1 MIYSDGAQTK
11 PKGASPGS
19 RSEQRTARD
28 CSGNTQVFLWPSFPS
43 AFQDFSVFR
52 TNRVET
58 QRNIG
63 AEKDLGRVGHP
74 TGKPSRGI
82 IFLWNVENAF
92 LYLVRRASSTCFSC
106 NIKLIKQYG
115 FTAARVWEQLR
126 QAVSIEQNV
135 SAMTVA
141 IYLLLGAAMS
151 LYIRFLYRQCG
162 SSPNDADAITRIF
175 PLLTMVTIGVI
186 SVVKSSMALS
196 LGLVGALSIVRFRA
210 AIKEPEELVYLFL
223 CIGVGLALGAGQ
235 PLLAVVLVVVVS
247 VVVLSMHFSM
257 GGRREQKPVVDHYG
271 RLGKIL

>member
-1 MIYSDGAQTK
+1 MDSHLQE
-11 PKGASPGS
+11 S
-19 RSEQRTARD
+19 
-28 CSGNTQVFLWPSFPS
+28 
-43 AFQDFSVFR
+43 
-52 TNRVET
+52 
-58 QRNIG
+58 
-63 AEKDLGRVGHP
+63 
-74 TGKPSRGI
+74 
-82 IFLWNVENAF
+82 
-92 LYLVRRASSTCFSC
+92 
-106 NIKLIKQYG
+106 
-115 FTAARVWEQLR
+115 WEQLR

-151 LYIRFLYRQCG
+151 LYVRFLYRQCG

-223 CIGVGLALGAGQ
+223 CIGIGLALGAGQ

-247 VVVLSMHFSM
+247 VVVFSMHFST
-257 GGRREQKPVVDHYG
+257 GGRREQNLLLTITGDSERYFSQNESSAMVAIEQMVPRYTLQRFDVESNRGQVRVVIKETHPHETVNLIAQLRE
-271 RLGKIL
+271 RLPECEISYVNLNTSW